1 LEDGTMRENDPAM
14 CEDLMS
20 LTESFLDSLEC
31 CPQLLTF
38 WMSDD
43 DENQGDSVQGDSILF
58 AGYWPAHVQHLCI
71 DDKEAQQFRQWLAQ
85 QHLSDDA
92 RAQCQSRIKTVT
104 ENSNADATT
113 VDVLHPMLPQIARTT
128 GSSLSTQTRQPPAP
142 APRTHHAQSVDNVFM
157 PTIMPAA
164 RSRALTAPSVEEA
177 ESDWL
182 TEVALVTSLGDCA
195 MAGHNAVKKTFPK
208 AEYKPIYCSGHARLW
223 ITEHQKQIQNPLNI
237 DIIHQDFNLA
247 QKHCM
252 TPEASPIVF
261 DLMIKKW
268 SSVLHEPNF
277 ALLFNKSWRT
287 RFCPRVLACS
297 TDGNHAYAGIPNHNL
312 GLEGE

>member
-20 LTESFLDSLEC
+20 LTESFRETLEC
-31 CPQLLTF
+31 CPQLLAL

-43 DENQGDSVQGDSILF
+43 DEHQADSGQGDSILF
-58 AGYWPAHVQHLCI
+58 AGYWPADAQHLCL
-71 DDKEAQQFRQWLAQ
+71 DDQEAQQFRQWLAQ
-85 QHLSDDA
+85 QQLSNGA

-104 ENSNADATT
+104 ENSHPDDTT
-113 VDVLHPMLPQIARTT
+113 VDVLHPMLPQIARTSA
-128 GSSLSTQTRQPPAP
+128 SSLSTQTRQPPPP
-142 APRTHHAQSVDNVFM
+142 APRTLHAQSVANVFM
-157 PTIMPAA
+157 PNVMPAA
-164 RSRALTAPSVEEA
+164 RSRAFPAPSIEEA
-177 ESDWL
+177 ESNWL

-195 MAGHNAVKKTFPK
+195 MAGHNAVKKTFPN
-208 AEYKPIYCSGHARLW
+208 AEYKSIYCSGHACLW
-223 ITEHQKQIQNPLNI
+223 ITEHQKQIMNPLNI

-252 TPEASPIVF
+252 TPETSPIVF

-277 ALLFNKSWRT
+277 ARTQSTCPTGLLTCCTPPVK
-287 RFCPRVLACS
+287 
-297 TDGNHAYAGIPNHNL
+297 
-312 GLEGE
+312 